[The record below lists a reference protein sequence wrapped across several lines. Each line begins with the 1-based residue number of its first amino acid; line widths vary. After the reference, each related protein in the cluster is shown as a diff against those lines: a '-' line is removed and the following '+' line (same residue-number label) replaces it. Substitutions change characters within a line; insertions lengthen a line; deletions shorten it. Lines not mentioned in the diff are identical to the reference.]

1 MRQPNELVS
10 NTPGVNPEK
19 MRGGLERVARRF
31 LPASPAATHIRI
43 DSDSAR
49 RAQSRRRLASVLDRR
64 RLS

>member
-10 NTPGVNPEK
+10 NTPGLNPEK

-31 LPASPAATHIRI
+31 LPASPVAAHIRI
-43 DSDSAR
+43 DGGSTR
-49 RAQSRRRLASVLDRR
+49 RAQSRRRLASILDRH